1 MMRRTG
7 RRIEA
12 SRRTLHLRR
21 LTARACLPCD
31 AFVTCLHSCLQSV
44 CYPPLCSVV
53 RHVSLNCSASSP
65 VMVPPVSPAR
75 TPGAP
80 RSGLPATPVACAA
93 TNGNSSRSTGL
104 AGWSACGRLD
114 SDDCAHPPPLLARLA
129 RISHQAA
136 CRRQK
141 AHGFHEVDRDV
152 DDRADCGLR
161 WPRPRGSFGPVRARA
176 PSTVVPAMLSVAST
190 RTGPKSSAII
200 TAPGEKCG
208 LAAALRTSPTRTQI
222 ISPSIH
228 RPSAPAALKV
238 TNRNSPRSR
247 GLGRVVGI
255 RALALHAVPIHSLV
269 SVPWG
274 IPPADTPMTPRPL
287 DPDQWEIAR
296 RALHHL
302 AHGETARQETRV
314 RGSVPYRN
322 TVRSSSRAAL
332 GMRRKYLFYWRS
344 GRNATKM
351 RTARFPRRSRRVRGR
366 PSSTARRERPCGTG

>member
-1 MMRRTG
+1 MPSPLPRRNRWVRTSFSFPNG
-7 RRIEA
+7 GGLPRISAGSASALPFSRPAQRSLLVTACALAESLTDPFTSEA
-12 SRRTLHLRR
+12 S
-21 LTARACLPCD
+21 
-31 AFVTCLHSCLQSV
+31 
-44 CYPPLCSVV
+44 
-53 RHVSLNCSASSP
+53 SASL
-65 VMVPPVSPAR
+65 PPRPFR
-75 TPGAP
+75 L
-80 RSGLPATPVACAA
+80 LPAGT
-93 TNGNSSRSTGL
+93 TL
-104 AGWSACGRLD
+104 AGWDL
-114 SDDCAHPPPLLARLA
+114 HPLRPCTFAR
-129 RISHQAA
+129 H
-136 CRRQK
+136 
-141 AHGFHEVDRDV
+141 
-152 DDRADCGLR
+152 
-161 WPRPRGSFGPVRARA
+161 
-176 PSTVVPAMLSVAST
+176 T
-190 RTGPKSSAII
+190 
-200 TAPGEKCG
+200 EKCG

-228 RPSAPAALKV
+228 RHSVPAASKV

-332 GMRRKYLFYWRS
+332 GMRRKYRFYWRS

-351 RTARFPRRSRRVRGR
+351 RTVRFPRRSRRVRGW